1 MFVLSYVGDPC
12 IRLDFNAKSRFDILL
27 SIPHIG
33 YNKKKSKAKTGEASG
48 MKQAQNG
55 STLRKERIMIAT
67 PIGQIVIAAVD
78 NAVCSIGL
86 ARPEDKGNVAT
97 NVSHPVLLQA
107 AQELQEYFAG
117 KRTGFTFP
125 MHAEG
130 TAFQQSVWNA
140 LLEIPYCETKTYGEI
155 AHAVNNP
162 KGSRAVGM
170 ACNKNPIMIAVPCHR
185 VLGAGGALTG
195 YAGGLSIKQALL
207 ALEQQDK

>member
-1 MFVLSYVGDPC
+1 MFVLSYVSDMS

-33 YNKKKSKAKTGEASG
+33 YNKKKSKAKTGEASEV
-48 MKQAQNG
+48 KQTQN
-55 STLRKERIMIAT
+55 SSASQKERIVIAT
-67 PIGQIVIAAVD
+67 PIGQIVIAAID

-86 ARPEDKGNVAT
+86 ARPEDERIVLAS
-97 NVSHPVLLQA
+97 VSQPVLQQA

-117 KRTGFTFP
+117 NRTEFAFP

-130 TAFQQSVWNA
+130 TAFQKSVWNA
-140 LLEIPYCETKTYGEI
+140 LLEIPFGETKTYGEI
-155 AHAVNNP
+155 AHAVDNP

-185 VLGAGGALTG
+185 VLGSSGSLTG
-195 YAGGLSIKQALL
+195 YAGGLSVKQALL
-207 ALEQQDK
+207 ELEQLGK